1 MIYLHEKST
10 NNLLGTINDTQL
22 QFLLDQLEEE
32 GLADQDYAVTP
43 LLLDMFES
51 EGADPELVALLR
63 NGLGDREEI
72 EILWRR

>member
-10 NNLLGTINDTQL
+10 DDLLGTINDTQL

-32 GLADQDYAVTP
+32 GMADQDYAVTP

>member
-22 QFLLDQLEEE
+22 QFLIDQFEEE
-32 GLADQDYAVTP
+32 GLTDQDYAVTP

-63 NGLGDREEI
+63 NALGDSEEI